1 MRLSTIWLILGC
13 AMPLLADAQQPP
25 KMEKLEEGE
34 APTITIRKPETEK
47 KITEKR
53 EKGKVT
59 EVKVQTGK
67 STYYLKPNEAPGN
80 AMQGDAQS
88 NETRGAQWSVHEF
101 DLGRKKKAARQ
112 AADVPAEPIPP
123 APPSAK

>member
-1 MRLSTIWLILGC
+1 
-13 AMPLLADAQQPP
+13 MPLLADAQQPP

-34 APTITIRKPETEK
+34 APAITIRKPDTEK

-80 AMQGDAQS
+80 AVPGDAQS
-88 NETRGAQWSVHEF
+88 NENRGAQWSVHEF
-101 DLGRKKKAARQ
+101 DLGRKKKAVKQ
-112 AADVPAEPIPP
+112 PADVPAEPIPP
-123 APPSAK
+123 TPPSAN